1 MEIKKY
7 PQVGETLYK
16 EVLDNGLLVYYLPKP
31 EFNKT
36 YGLFT
41 TNFGSLDTRFV
52 PRGGSDMQTFPEGIA
67 HFLEHKLFEK
77 KDGDAMNFFGT
88 LGANS
93 NAFTSFTRTS
103 YLFSTMENVEPNVEL
118 LLDFVQEP
126 YFTQASVEKEQGIIT
141 QEIQMY
147 QDDAD
152 FRLFFGLLQNLYP
165 ESPLAADIAG
175 TPKSIRR
182 ISAEDLYENYRT
194 FYHPGN
200 MTLFLTGP
208 FEVSEMS
215 DLVAKNQAE
224 KRFEPIVP
232 IQRAPF
238 VAAAPI
244 PTNNLAFD
252 VT

>member
-77 KDGDAMNFFGT
+77 KDGDAMNFFGA

-103 YLFSTMENVEPNVEL
+103 YLFSTMENV
-118 LLDFVQEP
+118 
-126 YFTQASVEKEQGIIT
+126 
-141 QEIQMY
+141 
-147 QDDAD
+147 
-152 FRLFFGLLQNLYP
+152 
-165 ESPLAADIAG
+165 
-175 TPKSIRR
+175 
-182 ISAEDLYENYRT
+182 
-194 FYHPGN
+194 
-200 MTLFLTGP
+200 
-208 FEVSEMS
+208 
-215 DLVAKNQAE
+215 
-224 KRFEPIVP
+224 
-232 IQRAPF
+232 
-238 VAAAPI
+238 
-244 PTNNLAFD
+244 
-252 VT
+252 